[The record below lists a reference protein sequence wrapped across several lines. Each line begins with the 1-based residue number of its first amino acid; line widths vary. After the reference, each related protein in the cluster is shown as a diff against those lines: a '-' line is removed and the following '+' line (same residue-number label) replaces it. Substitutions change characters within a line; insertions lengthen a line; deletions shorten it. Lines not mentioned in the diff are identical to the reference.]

1 MNGTIPLPPVDDMER
16 LKQDLVCPPE
26 MENVYAVRLR
36 HGGGIDYL
44 TKEEYD
50 KIMNPDKDE
59 TDRV

>member
-1 MNGTIPLPPVDDMER
+1 MDGTIPLPPVDDMER
-16 LKQDLVCPPE
+16 MRYDLVCPPE
-26 MENVYAVRLR
+26 MEGVYAVRLR

-50 KIMNPDKDE
+50 KIMNQGKDE